1 MKYYRELIEHTNRSM
16 RDHPRSTVV
25 VDSGN
30 FKIIARDR
38 NPSKLTRKL
47 QRAKPSK
54 GVPVVFERPDANVVW
69 ILRNHSVL

>member
-1 MKYYRELIEHTNRSM
+1 MKYYQELIKHMSRSM
-16 RDHPRSTVV
+16 RAHPRSTVV
-25 VDSGN
+25 MDSGN

-69 ILRNHSVL
+69 ILRNRSLS